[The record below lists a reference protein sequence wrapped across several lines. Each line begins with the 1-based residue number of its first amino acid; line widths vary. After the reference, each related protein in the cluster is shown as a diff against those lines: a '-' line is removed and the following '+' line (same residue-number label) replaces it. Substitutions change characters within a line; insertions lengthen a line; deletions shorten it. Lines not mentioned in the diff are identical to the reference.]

1 MQIYF
6 AGAESQ
12 AHLDTLRSCGV
23 ERVAVS
29 VANLA
34 RHTRDYSNW
43 ASQGRLAGLDWL
55 IYADSPNT
63 PVAPLLELLAGS
75 SGEPEAVVGPLD
87 WATET
92 WLNDSDIMFLPIW
105 DGHDASNLR
114 HFVELYD
121 GTVLPDAV
129 VDNQLAVRQARAA
142 MGRMSTLGGL
152 TGRSKG
158 IDKFD
163 LLVSSA
169 WWAAQKHGETQVWVG
184 NRMVR
189 LNSDDKHLKRQRYVE
204 QIEALGAD
212 VSAVLMDDP
221 KETAK
226 LAVLSW
232 LAMESFL
239 STGHAL
245 EHVPAPAIG
254 GGTVTITGGP
264 LVTSHPSTGSVIS
277 GNQNIAVAS
286 PVSPLRHKKP
296 TLLPIM
302 EADTITVHDDAGN
315 EVEQHNTI
323 ASVAG
328 SVRQCSTCALGP
340 ACPSYQPGNSCAY
353 NIPVVIR
360 TKDQRQAVLRVLAE
374 TQTQR
379 VLFAAFAEQVNG
391 QGDATVG
398 IEMDRLFRMV
408 ESWKRI
414 EEQTTKINIGVSAT
428 GPDADGSLGMISRLF
443 GSEAGQ
449 NARTLDVPILSD
461 TLIEDADMVDGDT
474 RDDS

>member
-12 AHLDTLRSCGV
+12 SHLDTLRDCGV

-34 RHTRDYSNW
+34 RHTRDYAAW
-43 ASQGRLAGLDWL
+43 AAQSRLAGLDWL
-55 IYADSPNT
+55 IYADSPSV

-105 DGHDASNLR
+105 DGHDASSLR

-129 VDNQLAVRQARAA
+129 VDNSLAVRQARAA

-189 LNSDDKHLKRQRYVE
+189 LNSDDKHLKRKRYVE
-204 QIEALGAD
+204 QIEELGAD

-232 LAMESFL
+232 LAMERFL
-239 STGHAL
+239 STGHSL
-245 EHVPAPAIG
+245 EHVPFTPP
-254 GGTVTITGGP
+254 TVTGNPIV
-264 LVTSHPSTGSVIS
+264 VTSPATTGSSTSV
-277 GNQNIAVAS
+277 NATVPVAN
-286 PVSPLRHKKP
+286 PGSPLRHKTP
-296 TLLPIM
+296 SVLPIM
-302 EADTITVHDDAGN
+302 EADTITVRDDAGN

-323 ASVAG
+323 NSVAG

-340 ACPSYQPGNSCAY
+340 ACPSYSPGNSCAY
-353 NIPVVIR
+353 NIPVVVR
-360 TKDQRQAVLRVLAE
+360 TKDQRQAVLRTLVE
-374 TQTQR
+374 IQTQR
-379 VLFAAFAEQVNG
+379 ILMGSFAEQVNG
-391 QGDATVG
+391 QPDKEVG
-398 IEMDRLFRMV
+398 REMDRLFTMV
-408 ESWKRI
+408 EKWKSI
-414 EEQTTKINIGVSAT
+414 EEQTTKINIGVSAS

-449 NARTLDVPILSD
+449 NARTLDVPVLSD
-461 TLIEDADMVDGDT
+461 TIIEDADMVDPEPT
-474 RDDS
+474 EP

>member
-12 AHLDTLRSCGV
+12 AHLDTLRACGV

-34 RHTRDYSNW
+34 RHTRDYAAW
-43 ASQGRLAGLDWL
+43 AAQSRLSGLDWL
-55 IYADSPNT
+55 IYADSPST
-63 PVAPLLELLAGS
+63 PVAPLLELLSGS
-75 SGEPEAVVGPLD
+75 SSEPEAVVGPLD

-129 VDNQLAVRQARAA
+129 VDNGLAVRQARAA

-189 LNSDDKHLKRQRYVE
+189 LNSDDKHLKRQRYTE
-204 QIEALGAD
+204 QIEELGAD

-232 LAMESFL
+232 LAMERFL
-239 STGHAL
+239 STGRAL
-245 EHVPAPAIG
+245 EHVPAPQVQPI
-254 GGTVTITGGP
+254 V
-264 LVTSHPSTGSVIS
+264 VTSGSSTTTANGVNGSVT
-277 GNQNIAVAS
+277 VAN
-286 PVSPLRHKKP
+286 PVSPLRHKAAAV
-296 TLLPIM
+296 LPIM
-302 EADTITVHDDAGN
+302 STVTPVIKDDQGN
-315 EVEQHNTI
+315 EIEQPMTI
-323 ASVAG
+323 ESVAG

-360 TKDQRQAVLRVLAE
+360 TKDQRQALLRTLVE
-374 TQTQR
+374 IQTQR
-379 VLFAAFAEQVNG
+379 IMMGSFAEQVNG
-391 QGDATVG
+391 QPDAMVG
-398 IEMDRLFRMV
+398 VEMDRLFKMV
-408 ESWKRI
+408 EGWKRI
-414 EEQTTKINIGVSAT
+414 EEQTTKLNIGISAS
-428 GPDADGSLGMISRLF
+428 GPDADGSMGMISRLF
-443 GSEAGQ
+443 GSEAGN
-449 NARTLDVPILSD
+449 NARMLEVPVLSD
-461 TLIEDADMVDGDT
+461 TIIEDADMVEH
-474 RDDS
+474 DSAEA

>member
-12 AHLDTLRSCGV
+12 SHLDTLRSCGV

-29 VANLA
+29 VSNLA
-34 RHTRDYSNW
+34 RHTRDYSAW
-43 ASQGRLAGLDWL
+43 AAQSRLAGLDWL
-55 IYADSPNT
+55 IYADSPST
-63 PVAPLLELLAGS
+63 PVAPLLELLSGS
-75 SGEPEAVVGPLD
+75 SSEPEAVVGPLD

-184 NRMVR
+184 NRLVR
-189 LNSDDKHLKRQRYVE
+189 LNADDKHLKRKRYVE
-204 QIEALGAD
+204 QIEELGAD

-232 LAMESFL
+232 LAMERFL
-239 STGHAL
+239 STGQAL
-245 EHVPAPAIG
+245 EHVPVPVAAPIVVANG
-254 GGTVTITGGP
+254 AT
-264 LVTSHPSTGSVIS
+264 TGSPIS
-277 GNQNIAVAS
+277 VNVTAPVANGG
-286 PVSPLRHKKP
+286 SPLRHKTP
-296 TLLPIM
+296 SLLPIM
-302 EADTITVHDDAGN
+302 EAETVTVTDDAGN
-315 EVEQHNTI
+315 TSEQLNTI
-323 ASVAG
+323 GSVAG

-353 NIPVVIR
+353 KIPVVVR
-360 TKDQRQAVLRVLAE
+360 TKDQRQAVLRTLVE
-374 TQTQR
+374 IQTQR
-379 VLFAAFAEQVNG
+379 ILMGSFAEQVNG
-391 QGDATVG
+391 QPDALVG
-398 IEMDRLFRMV
+398 VEMDRLFKMV

-414 EEQTTKINIGVSAT
+414 EEQSTKISIGVTAS

-449 NARTLDVPILSD
+449 NARTLDVPVLSD
-461 TLIEDADMVDGDT
+461 TIIEDADMVDPEPE
-474 RDDS
+474 SS

>member
-12 AHLDTLRSCGV
+12 SHLEVLRDCGV

-34 RHTRDYSNW
+34 RHTRDYANW
-43 ASQGRLAGLDWL
+43 AAQSRLAGLDWL
-55 IYADSPNT
+55 IYADSPSV
-63 PVAPLLELLAGS
+63 PVAPLLELLSGS

-105 DGHDASNLR
+105 DGHDASSLR

-189 LNSDDKHLKRQRYVE
+189 LNSDDKHLKRKRYIE
-204 QIEALGAD
+204 QIEELGAD

-232 LAMESFL
+232 MAMERFL

-245 EHVPAPAIG
+245 EHVPVVPAAAPQAPIV
-254 GGTVTITGGP
+254 VTSGAATTGGVSVNAP
-264 LVTSHPSTGSVIS
+264 VT
-277 GNQNIAVAS
+277 VANG
-286 PVSPLRHKKP
+286 PSPLRHKTP
-296 TLLPIM
+296 SLLPIM
-302 EADTITVHDDAGN
+302 EADTITVTDDAGN
-315 EVEQHNTI
+315 EVEQFTTI
-323 ASVAG
+323 NSVAG

-353 NIPVVIR
+353 NIPVVVR
-360 TKDQRQAVLRVLAE
+360 TKDQRQAVLRTLVE
-374 TQTQR
+374 IQTQR
-379 VLFAAFAEQVNG
+379 ILMGSFAEQVNG
-391 QGDATVG
+391 QPDKEVG
-398 IEMDRLFRMV
+398 REMDRLFTMV
-408 ESWKRI
+408 EKWKTI
-414 EEQTTKINIGVSAT
+414 EEQTTKINIGVTAS

-449 NARTLDVPILSD
+449 NARTLDVPVLSD
-461 TLIEDADMVDGDT
+461 TLIEDADMVDPDQPEP
-474 RDDS
+474 

>member
-1 MQIYF
+1 MQIFF

-12 AHLDTLRSCGV
+12 AHLDTLRACGV

-34 RHTRDYSNW
+34 RHTRDYAGW
-43 ASQGRLAGLDWL
+43 AAQSRLAGLDWL
-55 IYADSPNT
+55 IYADSPST
-63 PVAPLLELLAGS
+63 PVAPLLELLSGS
-75 SGEPEAVVGPLD
+75 SSEPEAVVGPLD

-92 WLNDSDIMFLPIW
+92 WLNDSDMLFLPIW
-105 DGHDASNLR
+105 DGHDASILR
-114 HFVELYD
+114 HYVELYD
-121 GTVLPDAV
+121 GAVLPDAV
-129 VDNQLAVRQARAA
+129 CDNPLAVRQARAA
-142 MGRMSTLGGL
+142 MSTMSTLGGL

-158 IDKFD
+158 IEKFD

-189 LNSDDKHLKRQRYVE
+189 LNSDDKHLKRLRYAE

-212 VSAVLMDDP
+212 VSAVLTDDP

-232 LAMESFL
+232 LAMEKFL
-239 STGHAL
+239 STGNAL
-245 EHVPAPAIG
+245 EHVPAGHQAPP
-254 GGTVTITGGP
+254 V
-264 LVTSHPSTGSVIS
+264 VTSGGSPSHAASVSAPPQVANAVSPMRHKTGSI
-277 GNQNIAVAS
+277 
-286 PVSPLRHKKP
+286 
-296 TLLPIM
+296 LPIM
-302 EADTITVHDDAGN
+302 EALTEVKTDDQGN
-315 EVEQHNTI
+315 EIEQVTTI
-323 ASVAG
+323 ASTPG
-328 SVRQCSTCALGP
+328 SVRQCSTCSLGP

-360 TKDQRQAVLRVLAE
+360 TKDQRQAVLRTLTE
-374 TQTQR
+374 IQTQR
-379 VLFAAFAEQVNG
+379 ILMSSFSEQVNG
-391 QGDATVG
+391 QPDVQTG

-408 ESWKRI
+408 EGWKRI
-414 EEQTTKINIGVSAT
+414 EEQTTKVNIGISAS

-461 TLIEDADMVDGDT
+461 TLIEDADMVDAE
-474 RDDS
+474 

>member
-12 AHLDTLRSCGV
+12 THLDTLRSCGV

-34 RHTRDYSNW
+34 RHTRDYAGW
-43 ASQGRLAGLDWL
+43 ATQGRLAGLDWL
-55 IYADSPNT
+55 IYADSPST
-63 PVAPLLELLAGS
+63 PVAPLLELLSGS
-75 SGEPEAVVGPLD
+75 SSEPEAVVGPLD

-92 WLNDSDIMFLPIW
+92 WLNDSDMLFLPIW
-105 DGHDASNLR
+105 DGHDASILR

-121 GTVLPDAV
+121 GAVLPDSV
-129 VDNQLAVRQARAA
+129 CDNPLAVRQARAA
-142 MGRMSTLGGL
+142 MNAMSTLGGL

-158 IDKFD
+158 IEKFD

-189 LNSDDKHLKRQRYVE
+189 LNSDDKHLKRVRYAE

-212 VSAVLMDDP
+212 VSAVLTDDP

-232 LAMESFL
+232 LAMEQFL
-239 STGHAL
+239 GAGRAL
-245 EHVPAPAIG
+245 EHVPAPQPG
-254 GGTVTITGGP
+254 PP
-264 LVTSHPSTGSVIS
+264 LVTSGPPSNHTHSA
-277 GNQNIAVAS
+277 N
-286 PVSPLRHKKP
+286 VSPPVTNTVSPMRHKGGSI
-296 TLLPIM
+296 LPVM
-302 EADTITVHDDAGN
+302 EGLTETKVDDQGNEIEQVTTITS
-315 EVEQHNTI
+315 T
-323 ASVAG
+323 AG
-328 SVRQCSTCALGP
+328 SVRQCSTCSLGP
-340 ACPSYQPGNSCAY
+340 ACPSYQPGNPCAY

-360 TKDQRQAVLRVLAE
+360 TKDQRQAVMRTLTE
-374 TQTQR
+374 IQTQR
-379 VLFAAFAEQVNG
+379 ILMGTFAEQVNG
-391 QGDATVG
+391 QPDALVG
-398 IEMDRLFRMV
+398 AEMDRLFRMV
-408 ESWKRI
+408 EAWKRI
-414 EEQTTKINIGVSAT
+414 EEQTTKVNIGISAS

-461 TLIEDADMVDGDT
+461 TLIEDADMVDADA
-474 RDDS
+474 D

>member
-12 AHLDTLRSCGV
+12 SHLDILRACGV

-34 RHTRDYSNW
+34 RHTRDYAGW
-43 ASQGRLAGLDWL
+43 ATSGRLAGLDWL
-55 IYADSPNT
+55 IYADSPST
-63 PVAPLLELLAGS
+63 PVAPLLELLSGS
-75 SGEPEAVVGPLD
+75 SSEPEAVVGPLD

-92 WLNDSDIMFLPIW
+92 WLNDSDMLFLPIW
-105 DGHDASNLR
+105 DGHDASSLR
-114 HFVELYD
+114 HFIELYD

-129 VDNQLAVRQARAA
+129 VDNPLAVRQARAA
-142 MGRMSTLGGL
+142 MGSMSTLGGL

-158 IDKFD
+158 IEKFD

-184 NRMVR
+184 NRLVR
-189 LNSDDKHLKRQRYVE
+189 LNSDDKHLKRLRYAE

-212 VSAVLMDDP
+212 VSAVLTDDP

-226 LAVLSW
+226 LAILSW
-232 LAMESFL
+232 LAMERFMSN
-239 STGHAL
+239 GHAL
-245 EHVPAPAIG
+245 EHVPAPQPAPA
-254 GGTVTITGGP
+254 V
-264 LVTSHPSTGSVIS
+264 VTSGPPSSHTHSANGAP
-277 GNQNIAVAS
+277 AVAN
-286 PVSPLRHKKP
+286 PVSPMRHKAGSV
-296 TLLPIM
+296 LPIM
-302 EADTITVHDDAGN
+302 EAMTEVKTDDQGN
-315 EVEQHNTI
+315 EIEQVTTI

-328 SVRQCSTCALGP
+328 SVRQCSTCVLGP
-340 ACPSYQPGNSCAY
+340 ACPSYQPGNPCAY
-353 NIPVVIR
+353 EIPVVIR
-360 TKDQRQAVLRVLAE
+360 TKDQRQAVLRVLTE
-374 TQTQR
+374 IQTQR
-379 VLFAAFAEQVNG
+379 ILMSSFSEQVNG
-391 QGDATVG
+391 QPDVQTG

-414 EEQTTKINIGVSAT
+414 EEQTAKINIGISAT
-428 GPDADGSLGMISRLF
+428 GQDADGSMGMISRLF

-461 TLIEDADMVDGDT
+461 ELIEDADMVDAE
-474 RDDS
+474 

>member
-12 AHLDTLRSCGV
+12 SHLDTLRDCGV

-34 RHTRDYSNW
+34 RHTRDYAAW
-43 ASQGRLAGLDWL
+43 AAQSRLAGLDWL
-55 IYADSPNT
+55 IYADSPSV

-105 DGHDASNLR
+105 DGHDASSLR

-129 VDNQLAVRQARAA
+129 VDNSLAVRQARAA

-189 LNSDDKHLKRQRYVE
+189 LNSDDKHLKRKRYVE
-204 QIEALGAD
+204 QIEELGAD

-232 LAMESFL
+232 LAMERFL
-239 STGHAL
+239 STGHSL
-245 EHVPAPAIG
+245 EHVPFVPP
-254 GGTVTITGGP
+254 TVTGNPIV
-264 LVTSHPSTGSVIS
+264 VTSPPSTGSSTSV
-277 GNQNIAVAS
+277 NATVPVANG
-286 PVSPLRHKKP
+286 PSPLRHKTP
-296 TLLPIM
+296 SVLPIM
-302 EADTITVHDDAGN
+302 EADTITVRDDAGN
-315 EVEQHNTI
+315 EVEQHTTI
-323 ASVAG
+323 NSVAG

-340 ACPSYQPGNSCAY
+340 ACPSYSPGNSCAY
-353 NIPVVIR
+353 NIPVIVR
-360 TKDQRQAVLRVLAE
+360 TKDQRQAVLRTLVE
-374 TQTQR
+374 IQTQR
-379 VLFAAFAEQVNG
+379 ILMGSFAEQVNG
-391 QGDATVG
+391 QPDKEVG
-398 IEMDRLFRMV
+398 REMDRLFTMV
-408 ESWKRI
+408 EKWKTI
-414 EEQTTKINIGVSAT
+414 EEQTTKINIGVSAS

-449 NARTLDVPILSD
+449 NARTLDVPVLSD
-461 TLIEDADMVDGDT
+461 TIIEDADMVDPEPT
-474 RDDS
+474 EP

>member
-12 AHLDTLRSCGV
+12 SHLEVLRDCGV

-29 VANLA
+29 VSNLA
-34 RHTRDYSNW
+34 RHTRDYATW
-43 ASQGRLAGLDWL
+43 ASSGRLSGLDWL
-55 IYADSPNT
+55 IYADSPSV
-63 PVAPLLELLAGS
+63 PVAPLLELLSGS
-75 SGEPEAVVGPLD
+75 SSEPEAVVGPLD

-105 DGHDASNLR
+105 DGHDASSLR

-189 LNSDDKHLKRQRYVE
+189 LNSDDKHLKRKRYIE
-204 QIEALGAD
+204 QIEELGAD

-226 LAVLSW
+226 LAILSW
-232 LAMESFL
+232 MAMERFL

-245 EHVPAPAIG
+245 EHVPVVPAAASTPPIV
-254 GGTVTITGGP
+254 VTSGAATTGGVSVNAP
-264 LVTSHPSTGSVIS
+264 VT
-277 GNQNIAVAS
+277 VANG
-286 PVSPLRHKKP
+286 PSPLRHKTP
-296 TLLPIM
+296 SLLPIM
-302 EADTITVHDDAGN
+302 EADTITVKDDAGN
-315 EVEQHNTI
+315 EVEQLTTI
-323 ASVAG
+323 NSVAG

-353 NIPVVIR
+353 NIPVVVR
-360 TKDQRQAVLRVLAE
+360 TKDQRQAVLRTLVE
-374 TQTQR
+374 IQTQR
-379 VLFAAFAEQVNG
+379 ILMGSFAEQVNG
-391 QGDATVG
+391 QPDKEVG
-398 IEMDRLFRMV
+398 REMDRLFTMV
-408 ESWKRI
+408 EKWKTI
-414 EEQTTKINIGVSAT
+414 EEQTTKINIGVSAS

-449 NARTLDVPILSD
+449 NARTLDVPVLSD
-461 TLIEDADMVDGDT
+461 TLIEDADMVVEDQPEP
-474 RDDS
+474 

>member
-34 RHTRDYSNW
+34 RHTRDYAGW
-43 ASQGRLAGLDWL
+43 ATQDRFKGLDWL
-55 IYADSPNT
+55 IYADSPTT
-63 PVAPLLELLAGS
+63 PVAPLLELLSGA

-92 WLNDSDIMFLPIW
+92 WLNDSDILFLPIW
-105 DGHDASNLR
+105 DGYDASSLR

-169 WWAAQKHGETQVWVG
+169 WWAAQKHGETQVWAG
-184 NRMVR
+184 NRLVR
-189 LNSDDKHLKRQRYVE
+189 LNADDKHLKRKRYAE
-204 QIEALGAD
+204 SIEALGAD
-212 VSAVLMDDP
+212 VSAVLTDDP

-232 LAMESFL
+232 LALERFL
-239 STGHAL
+239 STGSAL
-245 EHVPAPAIG
+245 EHVPASPVVTNSPGTAIPWSVPAPT
-254 GGTVTITGGP
+254 TVTNGP
-264 LVTSHPSTGSVIS
+264 SPIRHKSGSV
-277 GNQNIAVAS
+277 
-286 PVSPLRHKKP
+286 
-296 TLLPIM
+296 LPIM
-302 EADTITVHDDAGN
+302 EATTITVTDDAGN
-315 EVEQHNTI
+315 VTEQHNTI
-323 ASVAG
+323 ASKAE
-328 SVRQCSTCALGP
+328 SVRSCSTCSLGP
-340 ACPSYQPGNSCAY
+340 ACPSYQPGNKCAY

-360 TKDQRQAVLRVLAE
+360 TKDQRQAVLRTLAE
-374 TQTQR
+374 IQTQR
-379 VLFAAFAEQVNG
+379 ILMASFSEQVNG
-391 QGDATVG
+391 QADVLVG
-398 IEMDRLFRMV
+398 VEMDRLFKMV

-414 EEQTTKINIGVSAT
+414 EEQTTKINIGVSAS
-428 GPDADGSLGMISRLF
+428 GPDADGSLGMICRIF
-443 GSEAGQ
+443 GSEAGK
-449 NARTLDVPILSD
+449 NARTLDVPVLSD
-461 TLIEDADMVDGDT
+461 QLIEDAEMVDN
-474 RDDS
+474 

>member
-12 AHLDTLRSCGV
+12 SHLDTLRDCGV

-34 RHTRDYSNW
+34 RHTRDYAAW
-43 ASQGRLAGLDWL
+43 AAQSRLAGLDWL
-55 IYADSPNT
+55 IYADSPSV

-105 DGHDASNLR
+105 DGHDASSLR

-129 VDNQLAVRQARAA
+129 VDNSLAVRQARAA

-189 LNSDDKHLKRQRYVE
+189 LNSDDKHLKRKRYVE
-204 QIEALGAD
+204 QIEELGAD

-232 LAMESFL
+232 LAMERFL
-239 STGHAL
+239 STGHSL
-245 EHVPAPAIG
+245 EHVPFTPP
-254 GGTVTITGGP
+254 TVTGNPIV
-264 LVTSHPSTGSVIS
+264 VTSPATTGSSTSV
-277 GNQNIAVAS
+277 NATVPVAS
-286 PVSPLRHKKP
+286 GPSPLRHKTP
-296 TLLPIM
+296 SVLPIM
-302 EADTITVHDDAGN
+302 EADTITVRDDAGN
-315 EVEQHNTI
+315 EVEQHSTI
-323 ASVAG
+323 NSVAG

-340 ACPSYQPGNSCAY
+340 ACPSYSPGNSCAY
-353 NIPVVIR
+353 NIPVVVR
-360 TKDQRQAVLRVLAE
+360 TKDQRQAVLRTLVE
-374 TQTQR
+374 IQTQR
-379 VLFAAFAEQVNG
+379 ILMGSFAEQVNG
-391 QGDATVG
+391 QPDKEVG
-398 IEMDRLFRMV
+398 REMDRLFTMV
-408 ESWKRI
+408 EKWKTI
-414 EEQTTKINIGVSAT
+414 EEQTTKINIGVSAS

-449 NARTLDVPILSD
+449 NARTLDVPVLSD
-461 TLIEDADMVDGDT
+461 TIIEDADMVDPEPT
-474 RDDS
+474 EP